1 MGYTE
6 LTDYKKSFRS
16 APNTDYCIHA
26 LNAVY
31 LAEFNKWIRL
41 DARGNKEGVNAQ
53 FSIDQ
58 EQLAYLVRT
67 YYDEYLKW

>member
-1 MGYTE
+1 
-6 LTDYKKSFRS
+6 
-16 APNTDYCIHA
+16 
-26 LNAVY
+26 VY